1 MEYPKVTLEEVE
13 AAIVREDYTIL
24 QDGRTTICLLTLDNG
39 FTVRGESS
47 CVHIGNFDEVKGRT
61 YSRERAISLVFAYLG
76 FRLAD
81 KLHHISKN
89 QDWYQRLILERDEL
103 KARHATL
110 QLALTGT
117 DCARMRSRVGDAHF
131 NLLCLQLQQ
140 MGQYLDTLNQRIEIS
155 APDNTRH

>member
-47 CVHIGNFDEVKGRT
+47 CVHIGNFDEAKGRT

-103 KARHATL
+103 KARHAVL
-110 QLALTGT
+110 SAALAG
-117 DCARMRSRVGDAHF
+117 DGYSRMRAKVGEHHF
-131 NLLCLQLQQ
+131 ELLCTQIHQ
-140 MGQYLDTLNQRIEIS
+140 MGNYLDTLNQRIEIS